1 MSPKQTSRTV
11 EVGPHE
17 ALFID
22 ARRYATTE
30 EYRDDRRKRLLVE
43 RQISR
48 MAWLGARFARFFGQT
63 KVRARRRRGQPHPPR
78 SHPRGTSRS
87 RPLTSASTVPR
98 CSLRAARARVRLEPL
113 LLP

>member
-1 MSPKQTSRTV
+1 VSPKQTSRTV

-48 MAWLGARFARFFGQT
+48 MAWLGALFARFFGQT
-63 KVRARRRRGQPHPPR
+63 KVRVQVALVAAVAN
-78 SHPRGTSRS
+78 
-87 RPLTSASTVPR
+87 LTRLAAI
-98 CSLRAARARVRLEPL
+98 LAARPAVVH
-113 LLP
+113 